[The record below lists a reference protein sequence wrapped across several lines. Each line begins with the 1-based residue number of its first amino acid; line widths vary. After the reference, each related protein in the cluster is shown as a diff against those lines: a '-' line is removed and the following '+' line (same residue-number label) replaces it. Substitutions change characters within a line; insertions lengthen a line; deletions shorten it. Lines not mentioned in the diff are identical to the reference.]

1 MRSNQALVTL
11 FTSCFAFLFL
21 LAQVTSHVPVTQWIP
36 VLLAAVLLW
45 EHLIVACGVQIGH
58 DAIREAH
65 HLPLQRSDPP
75 PHEHGF
81 RPVNLVTRII
91 FACPVCGRSWRAAL
105 PLRLLDLLMPLVFY
119 AACVLLTRTIPE
131 AEIPRRIVSV
141 LMNAFIAYG
150 VCAWAARRLLC
161 RLLRRIH
168 DRIGLVGREISLFT
182 ADGR

>member
-11 FTSCFAFLFL
+11 FTSCFAFLFV
-21 LAQVTSHVPVTQWIP
+21 LAQVTSHVPVAQWIP
-36 VLLAAVLLW
+36 VLLAVVMLW
-45 EHLIVACGVQIGH
+45 EHLIIACGVQLGR

-75 PHEHGF
+75 PHEHDS

-105 PLRLLDLLMPLVFY
+105 PLRLLDLLLPLVFY
-119 AACVLLTRTIPE
+119 AACIRLTCAIPE
-131 AEIPRRIVSV
+131 AEVPRRIVAV

-150 VCAWAARRLLC
+150 IYAWAARRLLC
-161 RLLRRIH
+161 RLRCRVR
-168 DRIGLVGREISLFT
+168 DRSSLVGRESSLFI